1 MSEDPSSGIRNSIVG
16 LTRLLRDIDRGD
28 LVERATAAGA
38 RLKRPATIVCVVG
51 EFKQGKSSLVNGL
64 LGSEVCPV
72 DDDLATSSITLVRY
86 GEKLGAVVR
95 RREGGESVG
104 EQVPIE
110 DLDQWVSETGN
121 PGNERNVER
130 VEIAMPA
137 AMLKQGLVIADTP
150 GMGGLGAG
158 HAAATLA
165 FLPFADGLLLTSDA
179 SSELSGPEI
188 DFLARATELCPTV
201 MFVQTKIDLYP
212 AWERIFE
219 INRGHLE
226 QRGLSVPM
234 VAVSS
239 TLRAEA
245 LARKDRDLNE
255 RSRFPEL
262 IKRLADDV
270 IGPAR
275 EQAEVRSANDVRRI
289 AGLVRTGLT
298 EERQLLADPSAVQAS
313 VADLNAA
320 KERLG
325 HLRGPG
331 ARWSVLVGDKVT
343 DLSTGVSHEFR
354 GGIRKISQRMDT
366 RIEELKKGMEWD
378 EVGRDL
384 QTAVADQVATAFL
397 ALEEGRGAVRSDVV
411 ELLQEE
417 HLETT
422 PQGAGIASSVDL
434 ADLWRGKEIDAETG
448 AKVAFKTGLTG
459 ARGAQGGVMMFGM
472 MGNFLPGAAAAFMAT
487 NPMLLGAGAIFGGVQ
502 LLEDR
507 KRKVTQRRQSAR
519 QQVRQFV
526 DDVQFEVNNE
536 ITAFIREI
544 QRDLRDEFTA
554 LLAELQATYTATAQ
568 NAQAA
573 AKLTQDERKTRAEEI
588 ARLIGELDA
597 IEKAAT
603 GSSS

>member
-1 MSEDPSSGIRNSIVG
+1 MSDDAPAGIKDSIIG
-16 LTRLLRDIDRGD
+16 LTQLLRGIDRGD

-64 LGSEVCPV
+64 LGRDVCPV

-86 GEKLGAVVR
+86 GEELGAVVR

-104 EQVPIE
+104 ERVPIE
-110 DLDQWVSETGN
+110 ELDQWVSETGN
-121 PGNERNVER
+121 PGNERGVER
-130 VEIAMPA
+130 VEISVPA

-201 MFVQTKIDLYP
+201 MFVQTKIDLSP
-212 AWERIFE
+212 AWERVFE

-226 QRGLSVPM
+226 QRGLRIPM

-239 TLRAEA
+239 TLRLEA

-275 EQAEVRSANDVRRI
+275 DEAEVRSANDVRSI
-289 AGLVRTGLT
+289 VGLVRSGLT
-298 EERQLLADPSAVQAS
+298 DERQLLADPSAVQAS
-313 VADLNAA
+313 VAELNAA

-331 ARWSVLVGDKVT
+331 ARWSVLVGDRVT
-343 DLSTGVSHEFR
+343 DLSTRVSHEFR
-354 GGIRKISQRMDT
+354 GGIRQISQTMDAL
-366 RIEELKKGMEWD
+366 IEELKKGAEWD
-378 EVGRDL
+378 EVGREL
-384 QTAVADQVATAFL
+384 QTSVADSVATAFL
-397 ALEEGRGAVRSDVV
+397 TLEQGRGKVRSEVI

-417 HLETT
+417 HLEAA
-422 PQGAGIASSVDL
+422 PHGAGIASSVDL
-434 ADLWRGKEIDAETG
+434 ADLWRGKGLDAESG
-448 AKVAFKTGLTG
+448 AKVALKTGITG

-487 NPMLLGAGAIFGGVQ
+487 NPMLLGAGAVFGGMQ

-507 KRKVTQRRQSAR
+507 KRKVAMRRQSAR

-536 ITAFIREI
+536 ITAFVREI
-544 QRDLRDEFTA
+544 QRELRDEFT
-554 LLAELQATYTATAQ
+554 LLLSELQATYTATAQ

-573 AKLTQDERKTRAEEI
+573 AKLTQEERKARAEEI
-588 ARLIGELDA
+588 AKLMGQLDA
-597 IEKAAT
+597 LEKAAV
-603 GSSS
+603 GGAS